1 MFMRLNDIKTK
12 IRFLTDI
19 VSTVIFILYSVFLL
33 LGEILQYKAY
43 ILWPL
48 ILIITSVLFVVD
60 AICIKSERFK
70 YKKECIESKYKFMPL
85 TAAFFA
91 AISIP
96 VVIVTLFYAPIIIM
110 GGFVE
115 LFTDNDLAKMIT
127 FCGCIIFDVV
137 LEISTF
143 VNIYYILK
151 DRDNIVKFRKENI
164 K

>member
-1 MFMRLNDIKTK
+1 MKLK
-12 IRFLTDI
+12 IRFITDI
-19 VSTVIFILYSVFLL
+19 VSTVIFILYSIFLL
-33 LGEILQYKAY
+33 LGGILQYKAY

-48 ILIITSVLFVVD
+48 ILFIISILFTVD

-85 TAAFFA
+85 TAALFA

-96 VVIVTLFYAPIIIM
+96 IVVVTLFYAPIIIL

-115 LFTDNDLAKMIT
+115 LFTDNNLAKMIT
-127 FCGCIIFDVV
+127 VCGCIIFDMV

-151 DRDNIVKFRKENI
+151 DRDNIVKSRKDNI

>member
-1 MFMRLNDIKTK
+1 MKLK
-12 IRFLTDI
+12 IRFITDI
-19 VSTVIFILYSVFLL
+19 VSTLIFMLYSINLL
-33 LGEILQYKAY
+33 LGGILQYKDY
-43 ILWPL
+43 IILWPF
-48 ILIITSVLFVVD
+48 ILIILSVMFVVD
-60 AICIKSERFK
+60 AVCIKSERFK
-70 YKKECIESKYKFMPL
+70 YKKERIETKFKILPL

-96 VVIVTLFYAPIIIM
+96 VAAVTLFYAPIIIL
-110 GGFVE
+110 GGLVE

-151 DRDNIVKFRKENI
+151 DRDNIVKSRKEN
-164 K
+164 